1 MLMEA
6 VKQDI
11 EMAQKVEFKEFLS
24 SFSTINM
31 LFLELNTRNV
41 RENLGKVWAEGEFTS
56 NPALLNTTNG

>member
-11 EMAQKVEFKEFLS
+11 EMAESGSSRFLS

-31 LFLELNTRNV
+31 LFLELNTKTFVKN
-41 RENLGKVWAEGEFTS
+41 GKVWAEGIHLKPSAIEYHWR
-56 NPALLNTTNG
+56 

>member
-1 MLMEA
+1 MEA

-11 EMAQKVEFKEFLS
+11 EMAQKVGVQEFL

-41 RENLGKVWAEGEFTS
+41 RENNGKVWAEGDSPQTQRY
-56 NPALLNTTNG
+56 